1 MNISNVPLSL
11 LRKFIYVLFYILLK
25 KLLTLLYS
33 FINAQKEESKTLE
46 QIKLVE
52 FFKTFF
58 RVYLKD
64 QY

>member
-46 QIKLVE
+46 
-52 FFKTFF
+52 
-58 RVYLKD
+58 
-64 QY
+64 